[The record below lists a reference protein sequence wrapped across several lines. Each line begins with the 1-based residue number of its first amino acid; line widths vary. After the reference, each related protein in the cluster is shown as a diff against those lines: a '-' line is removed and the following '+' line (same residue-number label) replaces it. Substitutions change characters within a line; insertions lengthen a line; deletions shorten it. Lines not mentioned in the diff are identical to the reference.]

1 MTQKPLNKPLLG
13 PDFLHCP
20 SGVFLVSS
28 ISALGEWRTNA
39 PQFPQFTTVYHS
51 VRDLRSMWGIFS
63 QGMWYFLPSLS
74 INYGILIVLLVLQL
88 SCHFSDLKV
97 ACYLVRLF

>member
-1 MTQKPLNKPLLG
+1 
-13 PDFLHCP
+13 
-20 SGVFLVSS
+20 
-28 ISALGEWRTNA
+28 
-39 PQFPQFTTVYHS
+39 
-51 VRDLRSMWGIFS
+51 MWGIFS